1 MRDEVRQ
8 AATHGPLFCPA
19 ASLIPHPSSL
29 EEVSVDS
36 RILELCREDPR
47 FAYEAY
53 EFVSDAVTFTQNRLG
68 RTPDRG
74 DDADDRHVSGAE
86 LLRGTCE
93 LAVREFGLMASVVF
107 RQWGLRTTDH
117 VGEIVFKLI
126 KTKLLSKS
134 DRDDPADFGGLFDL
148 HEALRDGFELTL
160 SDAKRG
166 DR

>member
-1 MRDEVRQ
+1 MD
-8 AATHGPLFCPA
+8 P
-19 ASLIPHPSSL
+19 
-29 EEVSVDS
+29 

-68 RTPDRG
+68 RLPAERG
-74 DDADDRHVSGAE
+74 DDGEDRHVSGAE

-93 LAVREFGLMASVVF
+93 LAVREFGMMASVVF
-107 RQWGLRTTDH
+107 KQWGLLTTDH

-126 KTKLLSKS
+126 KAQRLSKS
-134 DRDDPADFGGLFDL
+134 ERDDPADFSDLFDL
-148 HEALRDGFELTL
+148 HEALRNGFELTL
-160 SDAKRG
+160 GDSAKRG

>member
-1 MRDEVRQ
+1 MD
-8 AATHGPLFCPA
+8 P
-19 ASLIPHPSSL
+19 
-29 EEVSVDS
+29 

-68 RTPDRG
+68 RAPDRG
-74 DDADDRHVSGAE
+74 DDDDRHVSGAE
-86 LLRGTCE
+86 LLRGACE

-117 VGEIVFKLI
+117 IGEIVFKLI
-126 KTKLLSKS
+126 GAKLLSKS
-134 DRDDPADFGGLFDL
+134 DRDDPADFSDLFDL
-148 HEALRDGFELTL
+148 HEALRNGFELTL
-160 SDAKRG
+160 TDTGRRG